1 MYVLYEIRNTV
12 NEKRYIGCT
21 QKWQDRKQEHIR
33 TLSQNT
39 HHNSYLQR
47 AWNKYGSDK
56 FIFSIIENVDTTEQ
70 MFNRE
75 IELIAENSNLYNIAK
90 GGNGGDLITNHP
102 NYKQIIENMKEAR
115 KNLYND
121 PIRGPIERAKRNSFQ
136 NLSEDEYTERC
147 KLWSDVKK
155 GPGNGRFK
163 HDKKIA
169 QIDKNT
175 NEIVKIWEYSR
186 LLDYNGFNSKYAR
199 WVAEGKPTFKSHK
212 GYLWQYVEY
221 ID

>member
-21 QKWQDRKQEHIR
+21 QNWQDRKQEHIR

-56 FIFSIIENVDTTEQ
+56 FIFSIIETANTVKQ

-75 IELIAENSNLYNIAK
+75 IELIAENSDLYNIAK

-102 NYKQIIENMKEAR
+102 NYTQIIENMKAAR

-121 PIRGPIERAKRNSFQ
+121 PIRGPIEREKRNSFR
-136 NLSEDEYTERC
+136 NLSEDEYAERC

-199 WVAEGKPTFKSHK
+199 WVAEGKPQFKTHK
-212 GYLWQYVEY
+212 GYLWKY
-221 ID
+221 I